1 MQDTYFSSPHAQPF
15 DFPEGDHGIL
25 LIHGFTGTPSQ
36 MRLVGEGLHEKGFAV
51 RGILLPGHGET
62 PEALKSV
69 TWKDWLMAAEQAARE
84 MRERYARFTVAGLSM
99 GGCLALML
107 AARMEVDACVSI
119 SAPMR
124 TVNPFR
130 GLAALASPVMPMVN
144 KRLDGPRNELIHE
157 YDFGYNSFPTVSVSQ
172 LNEIMRRAKKE
183 LRCVRCPLLVIQS
196 HGDQT
201 VTADSPSIIL
211 NGAGSRVKAQLWLE
225 KAPHACTISD
235 EYPKIVNGMAEFLK
249 KWEK

>member
-1 MQDTYFSSPHAQPF
+1 MQDTNFSSPHAQPF
-15 DFPEGDHGIL
+15 DFPEGEHGIL

-69 TWKDWLMAAEQAARE
+69 TWKDWLMAAEQAAVE
-84 MRERYARFTVAGLSM
+84 MRKRYASLTVAGLSM

-107 AARMEVDACVSI
+107 AARLMADACVAI
-119 SAPMR
+119 SAPMK

-130 GLAALASPVMPMVN
+130 GLATLASPVMPMVN
-144 KRLDGPRNELIHE
+144 KRLDGPRNQLIHE
-157 YDFGYNSFPTVSVSQ
+157 YDFGYNSFPTVSVRQ
-172 LNEIMRRAKKE
+172 LNHIMRMTKKE
-183 LRCVRCPLLVIQS
+183 LCFVRCPLLVIQS

-225 KAPHACTISD
+225 NAPHACTISD